1 MLGLLRRQKWTLAA
15 SIFVVSILASSA
27 VGYAAPPPPPVI
39 TQPTTGSRVKLLT
52 IAVTIGASPLAGSEQ
67 VVFTGSAS
75 RTVGLTDMV
84 GANTFTIDPNNVLAT
99 AQVTGITGGSTI
111 PDGTYTMTYSYRNAG
126 GQLSSTAVTN
136 ITIDTTAPTVTAL
149 SPVNASTGV
158 STSSFGITFNET
170 VTVGSGNFV
179 IKKVSDNTVVE
190 TIAANGAQV
199 TGSGT
204 TALTIQSLASFSSG
218 TQYYIAIDST
228 AVQDLA
234 GNNFAGYGTSA
245 DWSFTRAVNS
255 ATVPSSPGNS
265 GSSVSSISIATPNG
279 TNITAVNSVAENSLS
294 GQDGDKIYPLG
305 LVDFSF
311 TAPVGSTNQMS
322 LTFVTDLKPSQV
334 TARKY
339 KPSTHTYVDVPGAIV
354 TETTVG
360 GQHALLLSYSIT
372 DGGSLDDDGLANGVI
387 VDPIGL
393 ASDPGK
399 TELAATGSDITGP
412 ALIADLVAGL
422 GVAAVIYMSMRSWRS
437 HRMK

>member
-1 MLGLLRRQKWTLAA
+1 M
-15 SIFVVSILASSA
+15 SILASSA

-99 AQVTGITGGSTI
+99 AQVTSITGGSTI

-149 SPVNASTGV
+149 TPVNASTGV

-170 VTVGSGNFV
+170 VTVGSGNFA

-199 TGSGT
+199 IGSGT
-204 TALTIQSLASFSSG
+204 GTLTVQSQASFLSG
-218 TQYYIAIDST
+218 TQYYVAIDST
-228 AVQDLA
+228 AFQDLA
-234 GNNFAGYGTSA
+234 GNSFAGYSTSA

-305 LVDFSF
+305 LVDFNF
-311 TAPVGSTNQMS
+311 TAPVGSTNQMN
-322 LTFVTDLKPSQV
+322 LTFITSLKPSQV
-334 TARKY
+334 VARKY
-339 KPSTHTYVDVPGAIV
+339 RPSTHAYVDVPGAVI

-360 GQHALLLSYSIT
+360 GQHALLLTYSIT
-372 DGGSLDDDGLANGVI
+372 DGGPLDDDGLANGVI
-387 VDPIGL
+387 VDPVGL
-393 ASDPGK
+393 AADSAQV
-399 TELAATGSDITGP
+399 ELANTGSNITVAAMVADIM
-412 ALIADLVAGL
+412 AGL
-422 GVAAVIYMSMRSWRS
+422 GIFAVSYISVRSWRT
-437 HRMK
+437 RQTR